1 MGLIPVNTYR
11 RSNSAPSPV
20 PSPAPQR
27 QNGRMDSTRSSDSNT
42 NDSQSD
48 TRSSCSGNEGLNRTD
63 SKKSKGGSSGSC
75 SSMQY
80 SNPGSP
86 EVNININYKTNFRHQ
101 TVNETSAPS
110 TQSNLEELNRQQCAV
125 LDSELSRIVASDMP
139 RLPQLKL
146 IIVGTKSKSVAESL
160 LPRNTS
166 PVSNSDICTKYKT
179 CVMKTDRGYEW
190 LPATEGKRITQPITK
205 ALVKAAQNSL
215 SIDLRHHKLP
225 RHEFHQCSNELQ
237 DICKNATELREQS
250 TFEEVD
256 LEVVAMNET
265 PLSSYCG
272 HILYTAHSMYIIQFD
287 VQDYVR
293 DNGKVL
299 TYIQTQLTKIR
310 TYASDKVQVILVAT
324 AQNHLPSREM
334 KNIGQNLEGHF
345 SGAFCNQLH
354 YNAAI
359 NLPCHFV
366 FPHNQLNDLSLGCF
380 NRQNSCEDNTSPQ
393 STADFESSKVDGG
406 NHPRFSYPDRDTSG
420 KRILDVED
428 LKPQISAMAFHQQ
441 FISKKYPYRY
451 LVYQEQKEKF
461 CKTHQ
466 PVGAQKSHILRE
478 CGVDDAV
485 GQEALLEYLH
495 DSGNIICI
503 GKYSDWGAL
512 KYYIIVLYT
521 CLTRGFQNVP

>member
-1 MGLIPVNTYR
+1 MGLIPVTPTYR
-11 RSNSAPSPV
+11 RTVSAPSPV

-27 QNGRMDSTRSSDSNT
+27 QNGRTSMDSTRSSDSNT

-48 TRSSCSGNEGLNRTD
+48 TRSSCSESMRLMRTD
-63 SKKSKGGSSGSC
+63 SKKSKGSSGSC

-86 EVNININYKTNFRHQ
+86 DVNININYINLPKDNTPNVHRTNSSNQ
-101 TVNETSAPS
+101 IVNEIGASS
-110 TQSNLEELNRQQCAV
+110 TESYLELNRQQCAA

-139 RLPQLKL
+139 RLVQLKL
-146 IIVGTKSKSVAESL
+146 IIAGTKSKDIAESL

-166 PVSNSDICTKYKT
+166 PVSNSDICTKYKA

-190 LPATEGKRITQPITK
+190 IPGTEGKQITQPITK
-205 ALVKAAQNSL
+205 ALIKAAQNSL
-215 SIDLRHHKLP
+215 GIDLRHYKLP
-225 RHEFHQCSNELQ
+225 RQEIHQCSNELRE
-237 DICKNATELREQS
+237 ICKNATELIEQS
-250 TFEEVD
+250 SFEEVD
-256 LEVVAMNET
+256 VEVVAMNET
-265 PLSSYCG
+265 PLSTYCG
-272 HILYTAHSMYIIQFD
+272 HVLYTAHSMYIIQFD
-287 VQDYVR
+287 VQDFLR
-293 DNGKVL
+293 DNAKVL

-324 AQNHLPSREM
+324 AQNHLPLKEM
-334 KNIGQNLEGHF
+334 KNIGQNLEEHF
-345 SGAFCNQLH
+345 SSAFCNQLH

-366 FPHNQLNDLSLGCF
+366 FPHNQLNDLGLGCF
-380 NRQNSCEDNTSPQ
+380 SRQESCEDNTSPQ
-393 STADFESSKVDGG
+393 STADLQSSKVKGG
-406 NHPRFSYPDRDTSG
+406 NHPQFSYQDRDASG
-420 KRILDVED
+420 KRILDVEA
-428 LKPQISAMAFHQQ
+428 LKPQISTMAFHQR

-478 CGVDDAV
+478 CRVDDTA

-503 GKYSDWGAL
+503 GMYSD
-512 KYYIIVLYT
+512 K
-521 CLTRGFQNVP
+521 